1 MITGTSGLDE
11 KARPKLARKAR
22 LKLDRHT
29 GEHWLI
35 YPERG
40 MRLNASAARI
50 AALCSGELQLSE
62 LIERLAADSTGAS
75 RAQIE
80 QEAGAFL
87 RALTERGLL
96 AWVK

>member
-1 MITGTSGLDE
+1 MNIPSSGLDE
-11 KARPKLARKAR
+11 QARPKLARKAR

-50 AALCSGELQLSE
+50 AALCSGELPLSE
-62 LIERLAADSTGAS
+62 LIERLAADSGGAS
-75 RAQIE
+75 RAQIAR
-80 QEAGAFL
+80 EASEFLGAL
-87 RALTERGLL
+87 AERGLL
-96 AWVK
+96 SWVK